1 MKHELWQLTIHEAY
15 ELLKRKESLSLELAE
30 AVLCHTEVEE
40 KSRAFALTLPLIL
53 CANRLIGRTKGPL
66 PRDFLSVTSILV
78 QYQAP
83 RLYKRDGYSLQL
95 AGAVE
100 SDSLAAL
107 QRWKRETGIAMV
119 GKNMDEFMV
128 TISERKEA

>member
-1 MKHELWQLTIHEAY
+1 MKNELWRLTFHKAC
-15 ELLKRKESLSLELAE
+15 KPFNKKEGFSLELVE
-30 AVLCHTEVEE
+30 AVLCGTEVEE
-40 KSRAFALTLPLIL
+40 KSRACTYIAPDLVRQQAHRAHKKTP
-53 CANRLIGRTKGPL
+53 PE
-66 PRDFLSVTSILV
+66 DFLSVTSILV

-100 SDSLAAL
+100 SDSLAVL